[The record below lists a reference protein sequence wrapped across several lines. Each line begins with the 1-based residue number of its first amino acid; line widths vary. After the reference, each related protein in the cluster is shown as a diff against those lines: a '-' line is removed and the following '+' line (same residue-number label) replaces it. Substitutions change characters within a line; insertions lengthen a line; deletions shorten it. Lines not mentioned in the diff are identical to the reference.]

1 MSDKTKIDRRKFIQ
15 LSALTSVGA
24 AVGCNAPG
32 NDFPPKPENL
42 SAVGHGWVP
51 RNLKRKPNILIAVL
65 DDVGFGDLGC
75 YGAEH
80 NTACMDGLASTGT
93 RFNNFHVTALCSPT
107 RACLLTGRNAHAVGV
122 GNIAEWGRDHPGY
135 KGWIRQDAA
144 TLAEMLRPVGYST
157 LALGK
162 WHLSSLDDQNGT
174 GPFHRWPT
182 GRGFDRWYGFHG
194 NAMDHWHPE
203 MFENTIAAY
212 PDKSNEYHLSEDLA
226 KRGVQYLQDHFA
238 AAPEKPFFMYLAFGA
253 CHFPLHAPSDDIRRH
268 KGKYN
273 EGYEAVRQ
281 KRFQKQKEIGII
293 PEHAVLSPMNPG
305 VKPWSALG
313 KDEKKLAVRGQEI
326 YAAFLEHTDKQLQ
339 KIIDFLQEEN
349 QYEDTIIL
357 LLSDN
362 GAAPGSAPVPSI
374 DVRRTAYMG
383 PESMEEKLAHLDL
396 MGTDDSYGNS
406 STGWSQV
413 SNTPLKWYKSD
424 TYGGGTRAPLIV
436 SWPSGN
442 LLQNQICEQY
452 SHAIDI
458 VPTLLDLINQPFP
471 SEIANKK
478 ILPIQG
484 TSFAYAFDQP
494 EMPTRKQVQYFETL
508 GDRAIWANGW
518 KAVTRH
524 QKGDPFEKDVW
535 ELYHVEN
542 DFSEIKNLAEAQ
554 PKKLKELIDIWFQEA
569 ERYDILP
576 MDDDTLK
583 LYAAAVP
590 PPKARHVFY
599 PGMTRLDRLSAPDI
613 YHYNSRWKAEVD
625 LTSDQANGVIL
636 ASGDSGAG
644 YEWYLKNGYLI
655 LAYVYVRKDV
665 AIVKSIRPIPAGK
678 HLLGLTLEKIGENTG
693 KVTLMLGEEVIAS
706 NILPRMWPIYTPN
719 SGLRCGENRHA
730 PISREYEPPFVLKGL
745 KKVVIDVEMPS
756 PPLRGKNER

>member
-1 MSDKTKIDRRKFIQ
+1 MSDKTKLNRRKFIQ
-15 LSALTSVGA
+15 LSALASAAGAIGCDTSDL
-24 AVGCNAPG
+24 
-32 NDFPPKPENL
+32 DFPQSQDNL
-42 SAVGHGWVP
+42 SAVGHGFTP

-80 NTACMDGLASTGT
+80 STPCMDGLAAIGT

-144 TLAEMLRPVGYST
+144 TLSEMLRPEGYST

-203 MFENTIAAY
+203 MFENTVAAY
-212 PDKSNEYHLSEDLA
+212 PEKTEEYHLSEDLA
-226 KRGVQYLQDHFA
+226 KRGIEYLQDHFA
-238 AAPEKPFFMYLAFGA
+238 AAPDHPFFMYLAFGA

-268 KGKYN
+268 QGKYD
-273 EGYEAVRQ
+273 EGYEIIRQ
-281 KRFQKQKEIGII
+281 RRFKRQKEIGII
-293 PEHAVLSPMNPG
+293 PPETELSPLNPT
-305 VKPWSALG
+305 VKPWAEMTT
-313 KDEKKLAVRGQEI
+313 DEKRLAVRGQEV

-339 KIIDFLQEEN
+339 KIIDFLKAEN
-349 QYEDTIIL
+349 QFDDTIIL
-357 LLSDN
+357 VLSDN
-362 GAAPGSAPVPSI
+362 GAAPGSTPVPSI
-374 DVRRTAYMG
+374 DVRRTAYLG
-383 PESMEEKLAHLDL
+383 AESFEEKMAHLDAL
-396 MGTDDSYGNS
+396 GTDDSYHNT

-436 SWPSGN
+436 SWPNGN
-442 LLQNQICEQY
+442 IPQNQICDQY
-452 SHAIDI
+452 HHAIDV

-471 SEIANKK
+471 TKIVEKE

-484 TSFAYAFDQP
+484 ISFAYVFDQP
-494 EMPTRKQVQYFETL
+494 DLPTRKKVQYFETL

-524 QKGDPFEKDVW
+524 QQGDPFEKDIW
-535 ELYHVEN
+535 ELYQVEK
-542 DFSEIKNLAEAQ
+542 DFAEIHNLADAE
-554 PKKLKELIDIWFQEA
+554 PEKLKALIAIWFEEA
-569 ERYDILP
+569 KRYDILP
-576 MDDDTLK
+576 MADDTLA

-590 PPKARHVFY
+590 KPRARHIFY
-599 PGMTRLDRLSAPDI
+599 PKMTRLDRLSAPDI
-613 YHYNSRWKAEVD
+613 YQFNSRWSVEVD
-625 LTSDQANGVIL
+625 LPTENANGVIL

-644 YEWYLKNGYLI
+644 YELYMKAGLLI
-655 LAYVYVRKDV
+655 LNYTYVRKD
-665 AIVKSIRPIPAGK
+665 ITIIQSNQKIPSGK
-678 HLLGLTLEKIGENTG
+678 HILGVIVEKTGESAAKVDFYLDGEKIGE
-693 KVTLMLGEEVIAS
+693 GE
-706 NILPRMWPIYTPN
+706 LPRMWPIYTPN

-730 PISREYEPPFVLKGL
+730 PISRAYEPPFVLEGL
-745 KKVVIDVEMPS
+745 RKVVIDVA
-756 PPLRGKNER
+756 L

>member
-1 MSDKTKIDRRKFIQ
+1 MSDKTRIDRRKFLQ
-15 LSALTSVGA
+15 LSAMASAGTAIGST
-24 AVGCNAPG
+24 NIYNNEHTNPQ
-32 NDFPPKPENL
+32 NL
-42 SAVGHGWVP
+42 SAVGNGWTA
-51 RNLKRKPNILIAVL
+51 RDLKRKPNILIAVL

-80 NTACMDGLASTGT
+80 KTNCMDALAEVGT
-93 RFNNFHVTALCSPT
+93 RFNNFHVTALCAPT

-144 TLAEMLRPVGYST
+144 TLSEMLRPEGYST

-203 MFENTIAAY
+203 MFENTVAAY
-212 PDKSNEYHLSEDLA
+212 PEKNATYHLSEDLA
-226 KRGVQYLQDHFA
+226 KRGIEYIQDHLA
-238 AAPEKPFFMYLAFGA
+238 AAPENPFFMYLAFGA

-268 KGKYN
+268 KGKYD

-281 KRFQKQKEIGII
+281 ARFNKQKALGLI
-293 PEHAVLSPMNPG
+293 PKDTKLSPLNPA
-305 VKPWSALG
+305 VKPWSEMS
-313 KDEKKLAVRGQEI
+313 KDQKKLASRGQEI
-326 YAAFLEHTDKQLQ
+326 YAAFLEHTDRQLQ
-339 KIIDFLQEEN
+339 KVVDFLKEEN
-349 QYEDTIIL
+349 QFEDTIIMVI
-357 LLSDN
+357 SDN
-362 GAAPGSAPVPSI
+362 GAAPGGNPVPAI
-374 DVRRTAYMG
+374 DVRRTAYLG
-383 PESMEEKLAHLDL
+383 AEPFEEKLANLDL
-396 MGTDDSYGNS
+396 MGSDDSYGGS

-413 SNTPLKWYKSD
+413 SNTPLKWYKAD

-436 SWPSGN
+436 SWPNGN
-442 LLQNQICEQY
+442 IPKNQICKQY
-452 SHAIDI
+452 THAIDV
-458 VPTLLDLINQPFP
+458 VPTILDLINQQFP
-471 SEIANKK
+471 AK
-478 ILPIQG
+478 INEQEMLPVQG
-484 TSFAYAFDQP
+484 TSFAYAFDDPLQS
-494 EMPTRKQVQYFETL
+494 TRKKVQYFETL

-524 QKGDPFEKDVW
+524 KKGDPFEKDIW
-535 ELYHVEN
+535 ELYHVAE
-542 DFSEIKNLAEAQ
+542 DFSEVNDLAEAE
-554 PKKLKELIDIWFQEA
+554 PEKLKDLIKLWFEEA

-590 PPKARHVFY
+590 QPKARHVFF

-613 YHYNSRWKAEVD
+613 CQFNSRWKAAINF
-625 LTSDQANGVIL
+625 SDERANGVIL

-644 YEWYLKNGYLI
+644 YELYMKDGYLI
-655 LAYVYVRKDV
+655 LSYVYVRKEETKIK
-665 AIVKSIRPIPAGK
+665 ATRRIPSGEQLLYIEMEKKGK
-678 HLLGLTLEKIGENTG
+678 DGATVRFMLNDELIGS
-693 KVTLMLGEEVIAS
+693 GE
-706 NILPRMWPIYTPN
+706 LPKMWPIYTPN

-730 PISREYEPPFVLKGL
+730 PISRDYEPPFVLNGL
-745 KKVVIDVEMPS
+745 KKLVVDVD
-756 PPLRGKNER
+756 L